1 MFANNLDHLIDYL
14 DVDNTVGIVP
24 KIHIEQMD
32 SSLLSEYVVS
42 AFGDKKYERGFLM
55 LRTNSIKSNL
65 NRV

>member
-1 MFANNLDHLIDYL
+1 MDYL
-14 DVDNTVGIVP
+14 DVDNTVGLVP

-42 AFGDKKYERGFLM
+42 AFGDKKYKRGFLI
-55 LRTNSIKSNL
+55 LRTNSIKPKL